1 MVLSMNKEE
10 SDNFIFKLVYIDWI
24 DTVSSADWDTKD
36 NVNTK
41 IVKQVGWVVHND
53 AKVMKIA
60 STYSEEEYY
69 SITAIPTG
77 CILSVKSVI

>member
-1 MVLSMNKEE
+1 VNP
-10 SDNFIFKLVYIDWI
+10 KLV
-24 DTVSSADWDTKD
+24 KE
-36 NVNTK
+36 
-41 IVKQVGWVVHND
+41 VGWVVHND

-77 CILSVKSVI
+77 CILSVRPVVE